1 MLDLVP
7 QNGDPMD
14 LGFEGGARLWR
25 ARGFD
30 PAFLAHAPGAAF
42 KPGWYRATAAID
54 CRSGDIEAPQL
65 YLPTESGGFS
75 EASSVQMAREGR
87 TLRAEFFLAHAAQAL
102 RFDPSRK
109 PCEFT
114 CDGLSVEP
122 LAARPPPV
130 KAGPARRN
138 LGSMA
143 ARAYQRV
150 AQRLVPPAAAPTP
163 LPARPPGRK
172 ERVLATID
180 RAGMGLEIGPSHDP
194 IAPKR
199 EGFRVHIIDHANR
212 QELLSKYEGH
222 EIAHDLIE
230 EVDFVWRGESYVELT
245 GRPGQYDWIIG
256 SHLIEHTP
264 DLVGFL
270 ADCDALLRDGGVLSL
285 AIPDKR
291 YIFDRFRPI
300 TGLARVIDAHVRAAS
315 IPSPGAVAEHHLN
328 AAAKGHGLGW
338 SSGTGGDY
346 YFIHSARETR
356 EIVEAMGTHAYH
368 DVHNWCFVPHS
379 FRLLVNDLYV
389 LGYTK
394 MREVAFHPTE
404 GCEFYVTLGR
414 HGKGPTMSRYE
425 ILRAID
431 AEVAPPDSP

>member
-1 MLDLVP
+1 MP
-7 QNGDPMD
+7 QNGDPVD
-14 LGFEGGARLWR
+14 QGFEGGARLWR

-30 PAFLAHAPGAAF
+30 PSFLAQAPDAAF
-42 KPGWYRATAAID
+42 KPGWYRAVAAID

-65 YLPTESGGFS
+65 YLPTESGGFA
-75 EASSVQMAREGR
+75 EESSVLMRREGG
-87 TLRAEFFLAHAAQAL
+87 TFRAEFFLGHAAKAL

-114 CDGLSVEP
+114 CDGLSVEA
-122 LAARPPPV
+122 LAAAPPPA
-130 KAGPARRN
+130 KARPARRS
-138 LGSMA
+138 LPELA
-143 ARAYQRV
+143 AHAYR
-150 AQRLVPPAAAPTP
+150 RLASRLSPPPPSPTP

-180 RAGMGLEIGPSHDP
+180 RKGLGIEIGPSHDP

-199 EGFRVHIIDHANR
+199 EGFRVHIIDHASR
-212 QELLSKYEGH
+212 QELLSKYERH
-222 EIAHDLIE
+222 EIAHEQIE
-230 EVDFVWRGESYVELT
+230 DVDFVWRGESYVELT
-245 GRPGQYDWIIG
+245 GRPGQYDWVIG

-264 DLVGFL
+264 DLIGFL
-270 ADCDALLRDGGVLSL
+270 ADCDALLKDGGVLSL
-285 AIPDKR
+285 VIPDKR

-300 TGLARVIDAHVRAAS
+300 TGLARVIDAHLRGAS
-315 IPSPGAVAEHHLN
+315 APSPGAVAEHHLN

-338 SSGTGGDY
+338 SQGTPGDY
-346 YFIHSARETR
+346 YFIHSARQTR
-356 EIVEAMGTHAYH
+356 EIVEGLGGDGYH

-394 MREVAFHPTE
+394 MREVSFHPTE

-414 HGKGPTMSRYE
+414 HGKGPPMSRYE
-425 ILRAID
+425 ILKAID
-431 AEVAPPDSP
+431 AELAPPDSP

>member
-1 MLDLVP
+1 MLELVP
-7 QNGDPMD
+7 QNGDPED
-14 LGFEGGARLWR
+14 LGVEGGARLWR

-30 PAFLAHAPGAAF
+30 PAFLAQAPGAAF
-42 KPGWYRATAAID
+42 KPGWYRAVVEID
-54 CRSGDIEAPQL
+54 CRSGDIDAPRL
-65 YLPTESGGFS
+65 YLPVESGGFS
-75 EASSVQMAREGR
+75 EEASVEMARDG
-87 TLRAEFFLAHAAQAL
+87 LAFRADFFLPHAAQAL

-114 CDGLSVEP
+114 CDGLSIEP
-122 LAARPPPV
+122 LAAEPAPG
-130 KAGPARRN
+130 KAHTARQNLPGLAARVYRRLARR
-138 LGSMA
+138 LS
-143 ARAYQRV
+143 
-150 AQRLVPPAAAPTP
+150 APLPVFAP

-180 RAGMGLEIGPSHDP
+180 RKGLGIEIGPSHDP

-199 EGFRVHIIDHANR
+199 EGFRVHIIDHASR
-212 QELLSKYEGH
+212 EELLAKYEKH
-222 EIAHDLIE
+222 EVAHDLIE

-256 SHLIEHTP
+256 SHLVEHTP
-264 DLVGFL
+264 DLIGFL

-285 AIPDKR
+285 VIPDKR

-300 TGLARVIDAHVRAAS
+300 TGLARVIDAHLQAAS
-315 IPSPGAVAEHHLN
+315 APSAGAVAEHHLN

-338 SSGTGGDY
+338 SRGTPGDY

-356 EIVEAMGTHAYH
+356 DIVRAMSPEAYR

-389 LGYTK
+389 MGYTR

-404 GCEFYVTLGR
+404 GCEFYVSLGR
-414 HGKGPTMSRYE
+414 HGKGPPMSRFD

-431 AEVAPPDSP
+431 AELAPPDSP